1 MRRDIHIASA
11 AGPTIKETKKPP
23 SPIRALL
30 LYLVSY
36 GCLFYMLG
44 SRNGGEGFRTM
55 QMRLGLPMSTTE
67 QRSVPPSQPTIRPLS
82 VRFQLVTHIGGTN
95 DDQSNFA

>member
-11 AGPTIKETKKPP
+11 TGPTLKETKKPP

-44 SRNGGEGFRTM
+44 SRKAGEGFRAM

-67 QRSVPPSQPTIRPLS
+67 QRPVPPSQPYYSPT
-82 VRFQLVTHIGGTN
+82 VRQVPVR
-95 DDQSNFA
+95 DAYRRYQR